1 MKKVIYYITGATGHL
16 GRTIVNMLLTLKK
29 TIVAFVLPHDKK
41 RQFNMHD
48 DGQLSF
54 VDGDITKY
62 DDVEKFLDFKAS
74 ASTQIV
80 IHCAG
85 IITVEKSFN
94 KVIYDINVGGTKN
107 IVDIAKK
114 RSVEKFVYVSSV
126 HALKEL
132 SKKGLIKEQTSF
144 NPEEV
149 NGFYA
154 KTKAEASQYVIDA
167 CKDGLNGIIVHPSG
181 IIGPNDE
188 MNGHFT
194 AVINNIIDGS
204 LTSIVKGGY
213 NIVDV
218 RDVADG
224 IIKAAESGQ
233 NGKSYLLSGE
243 YHSIYEIVEMACH
256 IAKIRKIRHILPIWF
271 VKLFAPLALLWSKI
285 KRQPPIFTAY
295 SMNTLVSNS
304 NFSNSLAVR
313 ELGFSVRPFSKTME
327 DTVNDLLAKKAKLTR
342 NKKTKK

>member
-62 DDVEKFLDFKAS
+62 DDVEKFLDFNSS

-167 CKDGLNGIIVHPSG
+167 CKDGLNGIIVHPSA